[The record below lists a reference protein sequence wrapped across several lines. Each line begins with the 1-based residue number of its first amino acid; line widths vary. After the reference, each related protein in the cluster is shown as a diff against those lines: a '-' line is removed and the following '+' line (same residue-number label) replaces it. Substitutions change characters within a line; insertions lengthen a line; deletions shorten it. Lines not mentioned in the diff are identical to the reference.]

1 MKIDESQLKRIGE
14 QFGEFLAER
23 FNQSLSHAV
32 AVMKVDDDYAEVE
45 EFDGDAPIRVPL
57 MCLNAGSAVLKVKP
71 KQYSTAII
79 LYTEGDVNRPI
90 FVGFTEVEEITV
102 VVGESSVKVTDG
114 LIEFNGGEHKGMVLA
129 DKLTDRLNKL
139 QGEIE
144 QIQAAIS
151 GHTHS
156 YVTPTGNPAPTST
169 PTYSKVPVSRFDVS
183 EYAND
188 KITQ

>member
-1 MKIDESQLKRIGE
+1 MRIDESQLKRIGE

-32 AVMKVDDDYAEVE
+32 TVRKVDDDYAEVE

-79 LYTEGDVNRPI
+79 LYTEGDVNRPV
-90 FVGFTEVEEITV
+90 FVGFTEVEEITI
-102 VVGESSVKVTDG
+102 VVGESSVKITDG
-114 LIEFNGGEHKGMVLA
+114 LIEFNGGENKGMVLVE
-129 DKLTDRLNKL
+129 KLTERLNKL

-144 QIQAAIS
+144 QIQTAIAT
-151 GHTHS
+151 HTH
-156 YVTPTGNPAPTST
+156 
-169 PTYSKVPVSRFDVS
+169 TYSPATAGTTATPAYARVTVSRFDAS
-183 EYAND
+183 EYANN

>member
-23 FNQSLSHAV
+23 FNQSLSHTV
-32 AVMKVDDDYAEVE
+32 TVMKVDDDYAEVE

-90 FVGFTEVEEITV
+90 FVSFTEVEEINV
-102 VVGESSVKVTDG
+102 VVGKSSVQITNDVIK
-114 LIEFNGGEHKGMVLA
+114 FNGGDTGMVFA
-129 DKLTDRLNKL
+129 DKLTNRLNK
-139 QGEIE
+139 IE
-144 QIQAAIS
+144 NDINALKSAIAS
-151 GHTHS
+151 W
-156 YVTPTGNPAPTST
+156 TPIPSDGGASLKVATST
-169 PTYSKVPVSRFDVS
+169 WFAQRLVSTQPSDI
-183 EYAND
+183 END

>member
-1 MKIDESQLKRIGE
+1 MRIDESQLKRIGE

-23 FNQSLSHAV
+23 FNQSLSHTV
-32 AVMKVDDDYAEVE
+32 TVMKVDDDYAEVE

-79 LYTEGDVNRPI
+79 LYTEGDVNRPV

-102 VVGESSVKVTDG
+102 VVGESSVKITDG
-114 LIEFNGGEHKGMVLA
+114 LIEFNGGENKGMVLA
-129 DKLTDRLNKL
+129 ESVKDKLNK
-139 QGEIE
+139 IE
-144 QIQAAIS
+144 DDINALKSAMSSWTPVPNDGGASLKAA
-151 GHTHS
+151 
-156 YVTPTGNPAPTST
+156 TST
-169 PTYSKVPVSRFDVS
+169 WFAQRLVSTQLSDI
-183 EYAND
+183 END

>member
-1 MKIDESQLKRIGE
+1 MSRLDEGSLKRIGE
-14 QFGEFLAER
+14 QFGAYLSER
-23 FNQSLSHAV
+23 INQALSHTVVVLKVTDEYADV
-32 AVMKVDDDYAEVE
+32 AEFDDDP
-45 EFDGDAPIRVPL
+45 PIRVPL

-79 LYTEGDVNRPI
+79 LYTEGDVNRPV

-102 VVGESSVKVTDG
+102 SVGESSVQITNDVIK
-114 LIEFNGGEHKGMVLA
+114 FNGGDIGMVFA

-144 QIQAAIS
+144 QIQTAIS
-151 GHTHS
+151 GHTHP
-156 YVTPTGNPAPTST
+156 YVIAPNVAATTSP
-169 PTYSKVPVSRFDVS
+169 PTYSKVLVSRFDAS

>member
-23 FNQSLSHAV
+23 FNQSLSHTV
-32 AVMKVDDDYAEVE
+32 TVMKVDDDYAEVE

-102 VVGESSVKVTDG
+102 VVGESSVQITNDVIK
-114 LIEFNGGEHKGMVLA
+114 FNGGDTGMVFA
-129 DKLTDRLNKL
+129 DKLTERLNKL

-144 QIQAAIS
+144 QIQTAIMA
-151 GHTHS
+151 HTHP
-156 YVTPTGNPAPTST
+156 TPSGVSGT
-169 PTYSKVPVSRFDVS
+169 PTYTKATVSRFDAS

>member
-32 AVMKVDDDYAEVE
+32 TVRKVDDDYAEVE

-57 MCLNAGSAVLKVKP
+57 MCLNAGTAVLKVKP

-79 LYTEGDVNRPI
+79 LYTEGDVNRPV
-90 FVGFTEVEEITV
+90 FVGFTEVEEINV
-102 VVGESSVKVTDG
+102 VVGESSVKITDG
-114 LIEFNGGEHKGMVLA
+114 LIEFNGGENKGMVLA
-129 DKLTDRLNKL
+129 ESVKDKLNK
-139 QGEIE
+139 IE
-144 QIQAAIS
+144 NDINALKSAIAS
-151 GHTHS
+151 W
-156 YVTPTGNPAPTST
+156 TPVPSDGGASLKVATST
-169 PTYSKVPVSRFDVS
+169 WYAQRLVSTQLSDI
-183 EYAND
+183 END

>member
-23 FNQSLSHAV
+23 FNQSLSHTV
-32 AVMKVDDDYAEVE
+32 TVMKVDDDYAEVE

-79 LYTEGDVNRPI
+79 LYTEGDVNRPV
-90 FVGFTEVEEITV
+90 FVGFTEVEEINV
-102 VVGESSVKVTDG
+102 VVGESSVKIIDG
-114 LIEFNGGEHKGMVLA
+114 LIEFNGGENDGLVLSQKA
-129 DKLTDRLNKL
+129 VDRLNV
-139 QGEIE
+139 IE
-144 QIQAAIS
+144 RDINTLKTAFATWVVSPTDGGGALFNLTKSWAAQRLTETVLSDI
-151 GHTHS
+151 
-156 YVTPTGNPAPTST
+156 
-169 PTYSKVPVSRFDVS
+169 
-183 EYAND
+183 END